1 MADAQ
6 RREDDRSY
14 ERDRRDYRDDDR
26 RRRSSRER
34 YARSRSPRDSRRGD
48 DDYRRRDDRER
59 PRSRDER
66 RYERRAR
73 SRDDDRRYERSSRDD
88 DRRYERRSRGDGR
101 RYERR
106 SRGDDS
112 RYERR
117 SRSRGYE
124 RHKRRSR
131 SRGDERRYERRSR
144 SRGYERYERR
154 SRSRGDER
162 DDYYARPR
170 SRDGYRDRT
179 DPRAQPTAPAPPAR
193 PKSEIEVYLASLGMD
208 NPALPSFIA
217 SMDDELAKDFVE
229 KLIILSKFPK
239 DIIKDLLDT
248 VIRKRASIKN
258 PSAWLVVSM
267 KKEQPCNV
275 YSMTGFC
282 QHGDRCRFKH
292 VEPP

>member
-48 DDYRRRDDRER
+48 DDNRRRDRER

-73 SRDDDRRYERSSRDD
+73 SRDDDRRYERSSRGD
-88 DRRYERRSRGDGR
+88 DR
-101 RYERR
+101 
-106 SRGDDS
+106 

-124 RHKRRSR
+124 RHERRSR
-131 SRGDERRYERRSR
+131 SRGDERRYT
-144 SRGYERYERR
+144 RR

-179 DPRAQPTAPAPPAR
+179 DPRAQPTAPPAPAR

>member
-14 ERDRRDYRDDDR
+14 ERDRRNYRDDDR

-48 DDYRRRDDRER
+48 DDYRRRDRER

-73 SRDDDRRYERSSRDD
+73 SRDDDRRYERSSR
-88 DRRYERRSRGDGR
+88 
-101 RYERR
+101 
-106 SRGDDS
+106 GDD
-112 RYERR
+112 
-117 SRSRGYE
+117 
-124 RHKRRSR
+124 
-131 SRGDERRYERRSR
+131 RRYERRSR

-162 DDYYARPR
+162 DDYHARPR

>member
-14 ERDRRDYRDDDR
+14 ERDRRNYRDDDR
-26 RRRSSRER
+26 RRRPSRER

-48 DDYRRRDDRER
+48 DDYRRRDRER

-73 SRDDDRRYERSSRDD
+73 SRDDDRRYARSSRD
-88 DRRYERRSRGDGR
+88 
-101 RYERR
+101 
-106 SRGDDS
+106 
-112 RYERR
+112 
-117 SRSRGYE
+117 
-124 RHKRRSR
+124 
-131 SRGDERRYERRSR
+131 DERRYERRSR
-144 SRGYERYERR
+144 SRGYERHERR
-154 SRSRGDER
+154 SRSRGDRYERRSRSQGDER
-162 DDYYARPR
+162 DDYARPR

-179 DPRAQPTAPAPPAR
+179 DPRAQPAVPAPPAR

>member
-34 YARSRSPRDSRRGD
+34 YARSRSPRDSRRGH
-48 DDYRRRDDRER
+48 DRER

-66 RYERRAR
+66 RYERS
-73 SRDDDRRYERSSRDD
+73 SRDDDRHYERSSRGDDRRYERSSRGD
-88 DRRYERRSRGDGR
+88 DRRYERS
-101 RYERR
+101 
-106 SRGDDS
+106 SRGDD
-112 RYERR
+112 
-117 SRSRGYE
+117 
-124 RHKRRSR
+124 
-131 SRGDERRYERRSR
+131 RRYERRSR

-162 DDYYARPR
+162 DDYARPR

>member
-26 RRRSSRER
+26 RRRPSRER

-48 DDYRRRDDRER
+48 DDYRRRDRER

-73 SRDDDRRYERSSRDD
+73 SRDDD
-88 DRRYERRSRGDGR
+88 
-101 RYERR
+101 
-106 SRGDDS
+106 
-112 RYERR
+112 
-117 SRSRGYE
+117 
-124 RHKRRSR
+124 
-131 SRGDERRYERRSR
+131 RRYERRSR

>member
-14 ERDRRDYRDDDR
+14 ERDRHDYRDDDR

-48 DDYRRRDDRER
+48 NDYRRRDRER

-73 SRDDDRRYERSSRDD
+73 SRDDDRRYERSSRGG
-88 DRRYERRSRGDGR
+88 DR
-101 RYERR
+101 
-106 SRGDDS
+106 

-124 RHKRRSR
+124 RHARRA
-131 SRGDERRYERRSR
+131 R
-144 SRGYERYERR
+144 SRGYERHERR

-162 DDYYARPR
+162 DDYARPR

>member
-48 DDYRRRDDRER
+48 DDYRRHDRER

-73 SRDDDRRYERSSRDD
+73 SRDDDRRYER
-88 DRRYERRSRGDGR
+88 RSRGDDR

-117 SRSRGYE
+117 SRSRGDDRRYA
-124 RHKRRSR
+124 RRSR
-131 SRGDERRYERRSR
+131 SRGDERRYT
-144 SRGYERYERR
+144 RR

-179 DPRAQPTAPAPPAR
+179 DPRAQPTAPPAPAR

>member
-48 DDYRRRDDRER
+48 DDYRRRDRER

-73 SRDDDRRYERSSRDD
+73 SRDDDRRYERSSR
-88 DRRYERRSRGDGR
+88 
-101 RYERR
+101 
-106 SRGDDS
+106 GDD
-112 RYERR
+112 
-117 SRSRGYE
+117 
-124 RHKRRSR
+124 
-131 SRGDERRYERRSR
+131 RRYERRSR

-162 DDYYARPR
+162 DDYARPR

>member
-48 DDYRRRDDRER
+48 DDYRRRDRER

-73 SRDDDRRYERSSRDD
+73 SRDDDRRYER
-88 DRRYERRSRGDGR
+88 RSRGD
-101 RYERR
+101 E
-106 SRGDDS
+106 S

-124 RHKRRSR
+124 RH
-131 SRGDERRYERRSR
+131 
-144 SRGYERYERR
+144 ERR

-162 DDYYARPR
+162 DGYYARPR